1 MNRDHRAN
9 LSDLLHEICVGFL
22 KSKCYQYNGFL
33 EVFSQDI
40 VLFIL
45 WFRGVLK
52 NILAVNYLFYI

>member
-45 WFRGVLK
+45 
-52 NILAVNYLFYI
+52 